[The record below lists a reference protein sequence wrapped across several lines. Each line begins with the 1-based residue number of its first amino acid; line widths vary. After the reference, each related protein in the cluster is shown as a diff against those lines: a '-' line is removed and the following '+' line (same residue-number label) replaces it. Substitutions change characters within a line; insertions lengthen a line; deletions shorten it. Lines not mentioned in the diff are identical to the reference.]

1 MTAAKKGP
9 TRSQEMCPTLGKMG
23 GKMVVPRAKRRSD
36 HPVTRGFVPMG
47 HPPPRAG
54 GFILGFVASQAVK
67 WSEKDYVS
75 SSTRQGH
82 LFRQG
87 WRDNLVSLRTS
98 SGDLSGSV
106 APRRTSKLVSKLVSW
121 RCDGGTRKFR

>member
-1 MTAAKKGP
+1 
-9 TRSQEMCPTLGKMG
+9 
-23 GKMVVPRAKRRSD
+23 MVVPRAKRRSD

-67 WSEKDYVS
+67 WSEKDFVS

-87 WRDNLVSLRTS
+87 WRDNLVSLRTT
-98 SGDLSGSV
+98 SGW
-106 APRRTSKLVSKLVSW
+106 T
-121 RCDGGTRKFR
+121 RCRKKNLEIGVEIGVIEM